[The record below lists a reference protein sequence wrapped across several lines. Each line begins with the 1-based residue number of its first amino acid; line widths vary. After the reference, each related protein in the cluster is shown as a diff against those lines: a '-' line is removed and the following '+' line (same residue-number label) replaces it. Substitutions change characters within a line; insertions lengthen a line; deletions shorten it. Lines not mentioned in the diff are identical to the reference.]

1 MSCDILVIHSAEET
15 ETESKKN
22 EKNIT
27 TTHISLFTVL
37 TAAINVPNVRTH
49 NE

>member
-22 EKNIT
+22 EKII
-27 TTHISLFTVL
+27 TTHIYLFTVL